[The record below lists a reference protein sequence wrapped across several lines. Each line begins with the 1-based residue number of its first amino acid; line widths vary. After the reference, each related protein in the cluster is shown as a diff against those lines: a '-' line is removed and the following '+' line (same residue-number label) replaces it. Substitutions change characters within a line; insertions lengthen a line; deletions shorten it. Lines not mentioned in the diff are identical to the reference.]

1 MEGTLVKQL
10 AFENANAA
18 RKAAL
23 KGKMRD
29 IDVSG
34 MIKVCNEVDTFGHQL
49 SKSISLAIGT
59 VFQGQRGHSRPQWKT
74 CFICGQLG
82 HFARKCPSRQ
92 MVGNNRN
99 GPGNR
104 RGDPPGPC
112 PRCKRGAHWASECK
126 SKADVLGNPLI
137 PASTTA
143 VQGNGKGAPIGGPY
157 SPTLYQPALLIYRVQ
172 QLSDTRPMM
181 TLWLDNKQFQGLLDT
196 GADATVL

>member
-23 KGKMRD
+23 KGKLRD

-82 HFARKCPSRQ
+82 HFARKCPCDKWLGIIE
-92 MVGNNRN
+92 MVLGIEGAIPR
-99 GPGNR
+99 
-104 RGDPPGPC
+104 DPAPDAS
-112 PRCKRGAHWASECK
+112 GAHIGQVSANPKLMYWA
-126 SKADVLGNPLI
+126 I
-137 PASTTA
+137 P
-143 VQGNGKGAPIGGPY
+143 
-157 SPTLYQPALLIYRVQ
+157 
-172 QLSDTRPMM
+172 
-181 TLWLDNKQFQGLLDT
+181 
-196 GADATVL
+196 

>member
-23 KGKMRD
+23 KGKLRD

-112 PRCKRGAHWASECK
+112 PRCKRGTHWASECK

-137 PASTTA
+137 PASATA
-143 VQGNGKGAPIGGPY
+143 VQGKGP
-157 SPTLYQPALLIYRVQ
+157 
-172 QLSDTRPMM
+172 
-181 TLWLDNKQFQGLLDT
+181 
-196 GADATVL
+196 